1 VDAMSSSGPVLCG
14 DFSLVSVPQRQAWRD
29 AAARHLT
36 SLARD
41 RDDKLIPKWKEDEQ
55 IGPARLYIKLWCEVG
70 VSEMSAIVAAYTS
83 ITEQRTT
90 YARTQ

>member
-1 VDAMSSSGPVLCG
+1 MSDGGPVLRG
-14 DFSLVSVPQRQAWRD
+14 DFSLVPVSQRQAWRD

-41 RDDKLIPKWKEDEQ
+41 REDKLIPKWKEDEQ
-55 IGPARLYIKLWCEVG
+55 LGPARLYIKLLCESG
-70 VSEMSAIVAAYTS
+70 VSEMSAIVSAYTT